1 MTCDS
6 ASNLIPVYYY
16 GELPP
21 ADEDALETHLGE
33 CAACAAE
40 LEKQRKFAAALDC
53 VEAPLPASLLD
64 DCRSDLMAA
73 IAGGAPRAMSAQK
86 GPWTLFLEAMAST
99 FAGLGRLRQPLGATA
114 LVALGFM
121 AAKVTPG
128 VLPGFSFVGAQK
140 GIATASVAGDDVFS
154 TVRSVQPDRNGHVQI
169 AFDETRRRVVQG
181 SLTDQSIQ
189 QLLLAAAHEQDS
201 AVRVESVEA
210 LKSHPESSEVR
221 DALLN
226 AVKNDSNPGVRM
238 KALEG
243 LKPLATDPQV
253 RKTLA
258 QVLLTD
264 DNARIRML
272 VADLLVAH
280 RDDSLVGTLQ
290 SVMQREDNDYVRLK
304 IEKALK
310 EMNASVGT
318 F

>member
-6 ASNLIPVYYY
+6 VSNLIPLYYY

-21 ADEDALETHLGE
+21 ADEDALETHL
-33 CAACAAE
+33 AACATCASA
-40 LEKQRKFAAALDC
+40 LEKQRKLAAALDH
-53 VEAPLPASLLD
+53 VEAPLPATLVH
-64 DCRSDLMAA
+64 DCRADLMAA
-73 IAGGAPRAMSAQK
+73 IAGGAPRPAMRQK
-86 GPWTLFLEAMAST
+86 GPWALFLEAMAST
-99 FAGLGRLRQPLGATA
+99 FSGLGRLRQPLGATA

-121 AAKVTPG
+121 AAKITPG
-128 VLPGFSFVGAQK
+128 NLPGFSFAGAHR
-140 GIATASVAGDDVFS
+140 GTFNAGVAGDDVFS
-154 TVRSVQPDRNGHVQI
+154 TVRSVQPDRNGQVQI
-169 AFDETRRRVVQG
+169 AFDETRRRVVEG
-181 SLTDQSIQ
+181 SLNDQSIQ
-189 QLLLAAAHEQDS
+189 QLLLAAAREQDS
-201 AVRVESVEA
+201 AVRVESVEV
-210 LKSHPESSEVR
+210 LKSHPESGEVR

-226 AVKNDSNPGVRM
+226 SVKNDPNPGVRL

-243 LKPLATDPQV
+243 LKPLAADPAV

-264 DNARIRML
+264 DNARIRMQ

>member
-6 ASNLIPVYYY
+6 ASNLIPLYYY
-16 GELPP
+16 GELP
-21 ADEDALETHLGE
+21 ADDEDALETHLTA
-33 CAACAAE
+33 CAACATE
-40 LEKQRKFAAALDC
+40 LEKQRKLAAAFDLRHAS
-53 VEAPLPASLLD
+53 VPAALLD
-64 DCRSDLMAA
+64 DCRADLMAA
-73 IAGGAPRAMSAQK
+73 IAGGAPRAVIPAK
-86 GPWTLFLEAMAST
+86 GPWTLFLEALAST
-99 FAGLGRLRQPLGATA
+99 FSGLGRLRQPLGATA

-121 AAKVTPG
+121 AAKITPG
-128 VLPGFSFVGAQK
+128 VLPGLALHRTGS
-140 GIATASVAGDDVFS
+140 GITTSSVAGDDVFS
-154 TVRSVQPDRNGHVQI
+154 TVRSVQPDRNGKVQI
-169 AFDETRRRVVQG
+169 AFDETHRRVVEG
-181 SLTDQSIQ
+181 SLGDQSIQ
-189 QLLLAAAHEQDS
+189 QLLLAAVREQDS
-201 AVRVESVEA
+201 AVRVESVEM
-210 LKSHPESSEVR
+210 LKGHAESSEVR

-226 AVKNDSNPGVRM
+226 AVKNDANPGVRL

-243 LKPLATDPQV
+243 LKPLAGDPQV

-264 DNARIRML
+264 DNARIRMQ

-290 SVMQREDNDYVRLK
+290 SVMQHEDNDYVRLK